1 MSVWTKL
8 EDNAYRNRDPYPE
21 RPRKPVLN
29 KSATPPQIRDYADQL
44 EQYDQQ
50 LKEWRADVAAWNA
63 RSAALE
69 AEFRRD
75 LEVEYHMVDHPK
87 AELLYGKAWQM
98 GHDAGLHEVANA
110 YSDLVELV
118 K

>member
-21 RPRKPVLN
+21 RPRKPAM
-29 KSATPPQIRDYADQL
+29 SSTATPAQIRDYADKL
-44 EQYDQQ
+44 EQYDHQ
-50 LKEWRADVAAWNA
+50 LKLWRADVAAWNA

-69 AEFRRD
+69 AEFCRD
-75 LEVEYHMVDHPK
+75 LEVEFGMVDHPK
-87 AELLYGKAWQM
+87 AKLLYGKAWQM
-98 GHDAGLHEVANA
+98 GHAAGLHEVANC

-118 K
+118 L